1 MSDALDDLLAVLDLA
16 DAGDDRFIGR
26 SSGHTEFGLYGGHQ
40 MGQSTAA
47 ALRTVDG
54 ERLLH
59 SLHCHFLRGGDGT
72 QDVEYVVDRVR
83 DGRAFCTRRVTGRQ
97 NDKDI
102 FQLTASFHTPEAG
115 NGNLS
120 PEAPAGLA
128 APETLPTYAECI
140 AEVGPIFG
148 DEWSYW
154 DRPTEYRIAH
164 APWAPTG
171 PSARGG
177 IDFWFKTPR
186 NIGDDQAVHDSI
198 IAYVSDDCLAD
209 VVLVPYGK
217 TWGSE
222 GTMMVSLDHAMW
234 FHQPARADEWIY
246 VEQWPD
252 IGAGARGLAHSR
264 MWQDGRLI
272 ASCAQEALVRF

>member
-1 MSDALDDLLAVLDLA
+1 MSDALDDLLATLDLD
-16 DAGDDRFIGR
+16 DAGDDRFVGPQ
-26 SSGHTEFGLYGGHQ
+26 SGHTDFGLYGGHQ
-40 MGQSTAA
+40 MGQSVAA
-47 ALRTVDG
+47 AVRTVDG
-54 ERLLH
+54 SRRLN
-59 SLHCHFLRGGDGT
+59 SIHCHFLRGGDGT
-72 QDVEYVVDRVR
+72 AEVEYVVERVR

-102 FQLTASFHTPEAG
+102 FQLTASFHTPEDG
-115 NGNLS
+115 NGLIS
-120 PEAPAGLA
+120 PEPPTGLA
-128 APETLPTYAECI
+128 DPESLPTFADCI

-148 DEWSYW
+148 DQWSYW

-171 PSARGG
+171 PSERAG

-186 NIGDDQAVHDSI
+186 PIEDDQGLHDAI
-198 IAYVSDDCLAD
+198 IAYISDDCLAD
-209 VVLVPYGK
+209 VLLVPSGR

-222 GTMMVSLDHAMW
+222 NTLMVSLDHAMW

-252 IGAGARGLAHSR
+252 IGFGARGLAHSR
-264 MWQDGRLI
+264 MWQDGKLV
-272 ASCAQEALVRF
+272 ASCAQEALLRF